1 MIKHDYKQQVN
12 KEQEEGETT
21 IETIL
26 AGVTFLALLGLVSS
40 CIYIVGAMQ

>member
-12 KEQEEGETT
+12 KEQEQEETVL
-21 IETIL
+21 ETIL
-26 AGVTFLALLGLVSS
+26 AGVTFLALLGLVST

>member
-26 AGVTFLALLGLVSS
+26 AGVTFLALLGLVST
-40 CIYIVGAMQ
+40 CIYIIGSI

>member
-1 MIKHDYKQQVN
+1 MIKHDYKQDN
-12 KEQEEGETT
+12 KEQEEEETT

>member
-12 KEQEEGETT
+12 KEQPPETI

-26 AGVTFLALLGLVSS
+26 AGVALLGLVST
-40 CIYIVGAMQ
+40 CIYIIGSMQ